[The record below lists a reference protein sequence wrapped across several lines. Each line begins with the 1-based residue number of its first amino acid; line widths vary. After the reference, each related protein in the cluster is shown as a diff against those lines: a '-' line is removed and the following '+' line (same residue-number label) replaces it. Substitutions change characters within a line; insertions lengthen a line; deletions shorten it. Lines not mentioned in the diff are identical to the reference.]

1 MKKIWFAVLVLLVS
15 VGLAGCQEADT
26 LSFEVEVIDL
36 NGEVLLNQSIDFTE
50 EATMPII
57 DMIDQEIGID
67 YTSYDIGL
75 FVNGVADYYPTEYG
89 VTYNYYYSF
98 LINDEIA
105 TVGIDQ
111 LELEDGMK
119 LTFKEVTTLDVTD
132 QKVDQLI
139 QSFIDQ
145 HLSLYLND
153 NTFDHYVLAAIN
165 QLDLHGYMGPVL
177 LTDLIPNSYLLMERE
192 TIANTFKMT
201 IVEKAYQRNLDD
213 TKTALS
219 GFVADNPYDAATLL
233 NALTMTDGSSTQISD
248 LINILTSTPSFMDA
262 DYAGMILLALAPYI
276 DNQLTTQTINDM
288 ESFIQTVLTENGVE
302 SWGNAN
308 SSSTATVIL
317 GLVAH
322 GINPR
327 STTYS
332 TNDVD
337 LIEALLTYELDGA
350 YKWLLADEQADM
362 AFSTPQVF
370 SALVAYKIY
379 RDVYGNPAFN
389 LFDF

>member
-1 MKKIWFAVLVLLVS
+1 M
-15 VGLAGCQEADT
+15 D
-26 LSFEVEVIDL
+26 
-36 NGEVLLNQSIDFTE
+36 
-50 EATMPII
+50 
-57 DMIDQEIGID
+57 
-67 YTSYDIGL
+67 
-75 FVNGVADYYPTEYG
+75 
-89 VTYNYYYSF
+89 
-98 LINDEIA
+98 
-105 TVGIDQ
+105 
-111 LELEDGMK
+111 
-119 LTFKEVTTLDVTD
+119 
-132 QKVDQLI
+132 
-139 QSFIDQ
+139 
-145 HLSLYLND
+145 D
-153 NTFDHYVLAAIN
+153 NTFYHYVLAAIN

-276 DNQLTTQTINDM
+276 DNQLTTQTIADM
-288 ESFIQTVLTENGVE
+288 TAYIQTVLTETGVE

-379 RDVYGNPAFN
+379 RDIYGNPAFN
-389 LFDF
+389 LFGF